1 MAGGLYGSTPRENG
15 PERPF
20 GSQTRPY
27 TWRVPLNQAL
37 PADIGRRLDG
47 LGDAIAAAAADVEFV
62 YLFGSA
68 AEGRLT
74 PRSDVDVAI
83 FVSERADAD
92 AVRLDVAR
100 AATRHLG
107 TDAVDVVLLNSAPIS
122 LAGRILTSRRV
133 VLERAPFLRH
143 RYESLTAR
151 MFQDFRIR
159 EHRLLA
165 RRYAHG

>member
-1 MAGGLYGSTPRENG
+1 M
-15 PERPF
+15 
-20 GSQTRPY
+20 
-27 TWRVPLNQAL
+27 PLNQTL
-37 PADIGRRLDG
+37 PADLARRLDG
-47 LGDAIAAAAADVEFV
+47 LGDAIAAAAPDVEFA

-83 FVSERADAD
+83 FVSARADAD
-92 AVRLDVAR
+92 TVRLDVAR
-100 AATRHLG
+100 AVARHLG
-107 TDAVDVVLLNSAPIS
+107 TDAVDVVLLNSAP
-122 LAGRILTSRRV
+122 LALTGRILTSRRV
-133 VLERAPFLRH
+133 VIDRAPFVRH

>member
-1 MAGGLYGSTPRENG
+1 M
-15 PERPF
+15 
-20 GSQTRPY
+20 
-27 TWRVPLNQAL
+27 
-37 PADIGRRLDG
+37 
-47 LGDAIAAAAADVEFV
+47 AAAAAGVEFA

-83 FVSERADAD
+83 FVSERADPE

-100 AATRHLG
+100 AVARHLG

-122 LAGRILTSRRV
+122 LTGRVLTSRRV
-133 VLERAPFLRH
+133 VLDRAPFERH

-165 RRYAHG
+165 RRYQRG

>member
-1 MAGGLYGSTPRENG
+1 M
-15 PERPF
+15 
-20 GSQTRPY
+20 
-27 TWRVPLNQAL
+27 PLNQTL

-47 LGDAIAAAAADVEFV
+47 LGAAMAAAAAGVEFA

-83 FVSERADAD
+83 FVSERADPE

-100 AATRHLG
+100 AVARHLG

-122 LAGRILTSRRV
+122 LTGRVLTSRRV
-133 VLERAPFLRH
+133 VLDRAPFERH

-165 RRYAHG
+165 RRYQRG